1 MTKKCK
7 LHKIKNIYIK
17 NDIISTLEGR
27 RNGNSVHAILRIARL
42 CLLHKLEN
50 KYEPFFVRLNLE

>member
-27 RNGNSVHAILRIARL
+27 RNGNSVHAILRIAHVCAYYINWKTSMNHSL
-42 CLLHKLEN
+42 SG
-50 KYEPFFVRLNLE
+50 